1 MYALDR
7 IGHQQLSPK
16 QPVICGLFACFQR
29 STTLDQPCRAVA
41 SEKCEKAT
49 LIWNGSRSTL
59 KQYENG
65 LFLTRDELS
74 FSYAIILHNVR
85 TYRSA
90 GVVAIVRGKQNAEL
104 ALKEFVDS
112 QNSSDHHEGWRYF
125 LEKSDLQAGTDPAEA
140 TDRRQADLELRES
153 KVPEEPKTTIRPPSK
168 SHR

>member
-1 MYALDR
+1 M
-7 IGHQQLSPK
+7 
-16 QPVICGLFACFQR
+16 
-29 STTLDQPCRAVA
+29 
-41 SEKCEKAT
+41 
-49 LIWNGSRSTL
+49 
-59 KQYENG
+59 
-65 LFLTRDELS
+65 FLTRDELS

-90 GVVAIVRGKQNAEL
+90 GVVAIVRGKQKAES

-125 LEKSDLQAGTDPAEA
+125 LEKSDMQAGTDPAEA

-153 KVPEEPKTTIRPPSK
+153 KVPEEPKNAIRPPSK